1 MSRLGLLAELQAID
15 MRIAENSRAKREV
28 HERLDDDVEL
38 VTAQQTVDAAV
49 LHANEIRARLR
60 SLELE
65 VNGIIDKIK
74 TVDARLYDGRIT
86 SPKEL
91 TGLEQDELMLKRRK
105 TEVEDQMLE
114 AMSQQETTEAALT
127 GHRAALERISAFR
140 STSTA
145 RDQAALE
152 VLKSTADKLNQAR
165 EQLCVQI
172 APGDLAMYETLRH
185 DKKGRA
191 LSRMKGTACETC
203 GFSVPSG
210 LASRA
215 RVGQELTF
223 CPNCGRILVP

>member
-1 MSRLGLLAELQAID
+1 MSRLDLLAELQAID
-15 MRIAENSRAKREV
+15 IRIAENSRTEREV
-28 HERLDDDVEL
+28 NQRLVDDVEL
-38 VTAQQTVDAAV
+38 VTAQQAVDAAV
-49 LHANEIRARLR
+49 IHANEIRARLR

-74 TVDARLYDGRIT
+74 TVDARLYGGLIT
-86 SPKEL
+86 NPKEL

-105 TEVEDQMLE
+105 SEVEDQMLE
-114 AMSQQETTEAALT
+114 AMSQQESTEAALA
-127 GHRAALERISAFR
+127 GHRADLERISADR

-145 RDQAALE
+145 RDQAALQ
-152 VLKSTADKLNQAR
+152 VLKSTGDRVNRAR
-165 EQLCVQI
+165 EQLCAQI
-172 APGDLAMYETLRH
+172 EPGDLALYESLRR

-191 LSRMKGTACETC
+191 LSRMKGTACEMC

-215 RVGQELTF
+215 RVGQELSL